1 MEIQSFLDLAPNYIA
16 YTLKANHDN
25 RPTAFCKVVGAFR
38 IVFKNAQTNAAS
50 KQDLLVMENLFYNR
64 NVKRKFDLKGSE
76 RNRLI
81 SATEAEMTD
90 CVLLDENFMKIISEN
105 PLYIRGHS
113 QTVLN
118 EALNSDTEF
127 LASQLVMD
135 YSLLVGIDEETS
147 QLIVGIIGNFELDST
162 LLADTDWISY
172 VSDYIRTFTWDK
184 RLETFVKSSGI
195 LGGQGKMPTV
205 VSPELYRTRFCEA
218 MNRYFLGVPDKW
230 TGLSSITLET

>member
-1 MEIQSFLDLAPNYIA
+1 MLTKY
-16 YTLKANHDN
+16 
-25 RPTAFCKVVGAFR
+25 
-38 IVFKNAQTNAAS
+38 
-50 KQDLLVMENLFYNR
+50 LV
-64 NVKRKFDLKGSE
+64 
-76 RNRLI
+76 
-81 SATEAEMTD
+81 
-90 CVLLDENFMKIISEN
+90 ISEN